1 MSVRFKGPQYSMPR
15 GVYDKQQAYLPK
27 SSLAWFDE
35 SIEGPNTLVQAGQ
48 YETLGRI
55 PLIVLAS
62 AQPSSL
68 TSKVEDRD
76 LQDTWLELQQEITL
90 LSEIGEIKMLE
101 DSGHYIQ
108 FDQPELV
115 IKAIQSAVQQCLPV
129 KVP

>member
-68 TSKVEDRD
+68 SSKVEDRD

-108 FDQPELV
+108 FDHPELV
-115 IKAIQSAVQQCLPV
+115 INAIQSAVQQCLPV